1 MPLIQNSKNNRLIEH
16 HSKLNDKEVLHRTL
30 RLIHQ
35 QPNKLNTIFFS
46 KKNIDSIQ
54 DSIRKNVYIKS
65 NKKHVIS
72 RQSDEQLLVIMQS
85 IYINNTYNIELFLE
99 NQIYELNRLV
109 IEESTKIIL
118 PNVEQFIGYLDTVDK
133 PVIPMAYGKATS
145 SAGEKT
151 TSLFRNI

>member
-65 NKKHVIS
+65 NKKYVIS

-151 TSLFRNI
+151 ASLLRNI